1 MAKLHWQ
8 SASLLSPVPAVLVS
22 CGTPEAPNVL
32 TIAWTGILCSSP
44 PKTYISVRPER
55 FSYSIIRES
64 GEFVINLP
72 SAPLVRAVDLCGV
85 KSGREEN
92 KFQLAGLTAEACPGV
107 SAPAVAE
114 CPISLPCRV
123 TDVVHLGVHDMFIA
137 DILSVEVDEHMVNQ
151 KGRLDIQKCN
161 LLAYAHGTYF
171 ELGQQLGTF
180 GFSVRKKPVSRR
192 PRKK

>member
-92 KFQLAGLTAEACPGV
+92 KFQLAGLTAEVCPGV

-137 DILSVEVDEHMVNQ
+137 DILSVEVDEHMVNP